1 MLIWKLA
8 KQIIIRGYLLL
19 KSLDLLSY
27 KWITSYSQKVENLI
41 SERERGWGRGEGD
54 PNKSNGGRVGN
65 FFEKTEVGG
74 TLIRDSRVVKSYGVK
89 CEIL

>member
-1 MLIWKLA
+1 M
-8 KQIIIRGYLLL
+8 
-19 KSLDLLSY
+19 
-27 KWITSYSQKVENLI
+27 
-41 SERERGWGRGEGD
+41 GD